1 MHFLITITKE
11 GDLLVCTCKFVQMK
25 RPNSVGS
32 ETIYIKMPS
41 VNDVSFHG
49 NKVVWAWLSSSQGL
63 IKFWFTCNKCATLW
77 VNCFNFR
84 QVLLQ
89 HQGSIDIL
97 GHIQCSGLQP
107 LLTALLVNVL
117 PPSFKKATLTG
128 LDHSVLGNSV
138 FFFFS
143 LRALNWI

>member
-1 MHFLITITKE
+1 M
-11 GDLLVCTCKFVQMK
+11 
-25 RPNSVGS
+25 
-32 ETIYIKMPS
+32 
-41 VNDVSFHG
+41 
-49 NKVVWAWLSSSQGL
+49 
-63 IKFWFTCNKCATLW
+63 
-77 VNCFNFR
+77 NCFNFG

-138 FFFFS
+138 FFFFFFES
-143 LRALNWI
+143 SKLNISKETISRQNHSHINMGNFSALWQFIEEKVGPYF